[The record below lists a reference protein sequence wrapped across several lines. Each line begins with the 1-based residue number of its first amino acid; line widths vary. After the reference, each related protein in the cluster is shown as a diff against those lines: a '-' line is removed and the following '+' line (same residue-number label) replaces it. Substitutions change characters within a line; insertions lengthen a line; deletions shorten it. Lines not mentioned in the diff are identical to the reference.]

1 MEKATRAELIAALV
15 TDKYSGFR
23 NGDEAML
30 ESASDVRLEE
40 FRTASEANRTSA
52 TTLARMETDQR
63 NTAARLKVAE
73 ERLVQA
79 ESTISDEDFIARLA
93 PTSSIKELLESR
105 AAEEKALHAS
115 LVSSLKNLGG
125 ESEEELKKKS
135 VKDLQVLARYAGVK
149 VLDFSGKGF
158 PVTRSASEQQT
169 SYAPPDP
176 YKDAIEKHRAAERF

>member
-79 ESTISDEDFIARLA
+79 ESTISDEDFIARLS

-135 VKDLQVLARYAGVK
+135 VKDLQILARYAGVK

-158 PVTRSASEQQT
+158 PVTRSASEQT